1 MRLIKLYILAD
12 IKSIQWMAQSEAE
25 FNLVCEQY
33 KEHYLQQE
41 LSELERKLVTDFI
54 TYFLAQ
60 WGPGS
65 HAAQWYAGAH
75 PFSLTNNQ
83 VINRLSI
90 SKRKNACVFYSDVVK
105 NKCNLYR
112 EWKAHIKR
120 SRQTTPLAQSFPW
133 ASSSRCWSSWLNPS
147 HHMAFLHCVL
157 SNVSSNCLLQK
168 KHINNRSIF
177 GFFHCFQM
185 KFQIGRLNES
195 ISSFVALIWLFSTMC
210 YQMLSSVSSNC
221 LPQ

>member
-1 MRLIKLYILAD
+1 
-12 IKSIQWMAQSEAE
+12 MAQSEAE

-41 LSELERKLVTDFI
+41 LRELERKLVTDFI

-90 SKRKNACVFYSDVVK
+90 SKRKNACVFYSDLVK

-120 SRQTTPLAQSFPW
+120 SRQTTPLVQRKYFFI
-133 ASSSRCWSSWLNPS
+133 CCINL
-147 HHMAFLHCVL
+147 AFLHYVL
-157 SNVSSNCLLQK
+157 SNVSSVSSNCLLQ
-168 KHINNRSIF
+168 
-177 GFFHCFQM
+177 
-185 KFQIGRLNES
+185 
-195 ISSFVALIWLFSTMC
+195 
-210 YQMLSSVSSNC
+210 
-221 LPQ
+221 

>member
-12 IKSIQWMAQSEAE
+12 IKSIQWMAQSKAE

-105 NKCNLYR
+105 KN
-112 EWKAHIKR
+112 A
-120 SRQTTPLAQSFPW
+120 
-133 ASSSRCWSSWLNPS
+133 
-147 HHMAFLHCVL
+147 
-157 SNVSSNCLLQK
+157 
-168 KHINNRSIF
+168 IF
-177 GFFHCFQM
+177 TGN
-185 KFQIGRLNES
+185 GRH
-195 ISSFVALIWLFSTMC
+195 T
-210 YQMLSSVSSNC
+210 
-221 LPQ
+221 

>member
-105 NKCNLYR
+105 KMRSLQGMEGTHKEVKANLLLR
-112 EWKAHIKR
+112 ASLGPAH
-120 SRQTTPLAQSFPW
+120 PDAG
-133 ASSSRCWSSWLNPS
+133 A
-147 HHMAFLHCVL
+147 A
-157 SNVSSNCLLQK
+157 
-168 KHINNRSIF
+168 
-177 GFFHCFQM
+177 G
-185 KFQIGRLNES
+185 
-195 ISSFVALIWLFSTMC
+195 
-210 YQMLSSVSSNC
+210 
-221 LPQ
+221 

>member
-105 NKCNLYR
+105 KMRSLQGMEGTHKEVKANHTSCSELPLGQFIQMLEQLVKPFTSFGFSPLCIVKCLF
-112 EWKAHIKR
+112 K
-120 SRQTTPLAQSFPW
+120 L
-133 ASSSRCWSSWLNPS
+133 PS
-147 HHMAFLHCVL
+147 P
-157 SNVSSNCLLQK
+157 K
-168 KHINNRSIF
+168 KHIHNRSIF
-177 GFFHCFQM
+177 GFFFTVFKWNFKLVASM
-185 KFQIGRLNES
+185 KVFLH
-195 ISSFVALIWLFSTMC
+195 LLH
-210 YQMLSSVSSNC
+210 
-221 LPQ
+221 